1 VLEGFPTSQP
11 NRTSRSKVLPR
22 FEQVL
27 SPQQRLR
34 IAIWHNL
41 PSGGGKRALYHHVK
55 GLVQR
60 GHILECWTL
69 TTADQSYLP
78 LKDLVVEHVIPY
90 DSAPE
95 KTFIRKIGRTYSSYY
110 DGVARMRAFDEACK
124 QCAREIEAG
133 EFDLLFANS
142 SLLYFMPYIMR
153 HVRMPKVLYLQ
164 EPYRPLYEAD
174 PILPWV
180 DSTRENMTRQDPFR
194 PRVFIHGNLQLRS
207 LRLQA
212 KVEWLNAQACDV
224 ILVNSYYSRESI
236 LRAYGRDAKVCY
248 LGVDTTRFRDLHR
261 EREHFIV
268 GVGSFD
274 KIKGI
279 GLTIRSVALLLAPRP
294 RLVWVAN
301 SGSESYMK
309 EMLELAET
317 VGVDLQIKM
326 MVSDEE
332 LVDILNR
339 ASLLLYTP
347 RLEPFGFAP
356 LEANA
361 CATPVVAVA
370 EGGVRETVKDG
381 VNGFLVDREPENIAA
396 ALDKLL
402 SDNVLAR
409 QMGDRAAAHV
419 RDQWSVERSVD
430 RLESHLLQTLSA
442 HSGRKRR

>member
-1 VLEGFPTSQP
+1 MSQQ
-11 NRTSRSKVLPR
+11 R
-22 FEQVL
+22 
-27 SPQQRLR
+27 RLR
-34 IAIWHNL
+34 IAVWHNL
-41 PSGGGKRALYHHVK
+41 PSGGGKRALYQHVK

-60 GHILECWTL
+60 GHSLECWTL

-78 LKDLVVEHVIPY
+78 LKDLLVEHVIPY
-90 DSAPE
+90 DRPPE
-95 KTFIRKIGRTYSSYY
+95 KNFIRRIGRAVSSYY

-124 QCAREIEAG
+124 RCAQEIEAG

-142 SLLYFMPYIMR
+142 SVLYHMPYVMR

-180 DSTRENMTRQDPFR
+180 DSPREDMTGQDPFR
-194 PRVFIHGNLQLRS
+194 PQVFLQGDLQLRS

-212 KVEWLNAQACDV
+212 RLEWLNAQACDV

-248 LGVDTTRFRDLHR
+248 LGVDTTLFRDLRR
-261 EREHFIV
+261 ERERFIV
-268 GVGSFD
+268 GLGSFD

-279 GLTIRSVALLLAPRP
+279 ELTVRSVALLPAPRP

-317 VGVDLQIKM
+317 VGVDLQIKT
-326 MVSDEE
+326 MVPDEE

-370 EGGVRETVKDG
+370 EGGVRETVRDG
-381 VNGFLVDREPENIAA
+381 VNGFLVDGEPENIAG

-402 SDNVLAR
+402 SDNALAR
-409 QMGDRAAAHV
+409 QMGDRAAALV
-419 RDQWSVERSVD
+419 REQWSVERSVE

-442 HSGRKRR
+442 HSGMKRI

>member
-1 VLEGFPTSQP
+1 ME
-11 NRTSRSKVLPR
+11 
-22 FEQVL
+22 
-27 SPQQRLR
+27 
-34 IAIWHNL
+34 
-41 PSGGGKRALYHHVK
+41 
-55 GLVQR
+55 R
-60 GHILECWTL
+60 GHSLESWTL

-78 LKDLVVEHVIPY
+78 LKDLLVEHVIPY

-95 KTFIRKIGRTYSSYY
+95 KKFLRRIGRAVSNYY

-124 QCAREIEAG
+124 RCAQEIEAG
-133 EFDLLFANS
+133 QFDLLFANS
-142 SLLYFMPYIMR
+142 SILYFMPYVMR

-180 DSTRENMTRQDPFR
+180 GSVRENKTSQDPFR
-194 PRVFIHGNLQLRS
+194 SRAFISGNLQLRT

-212 KVEWLNAQACDV
+212 KLEWLNAQACDL
-224 ILVNSYYSRESI
+224 ILVNSYYSRESV

-261 EREHFIV
+261 ERERFIV
-268 GVGSFD
+268 GLGSFD
-274 KIKGI
+274 KIKGV
-279 GLTIRSVALLLAPRP
+279 GLTVRSVALLPVPRP
-294 RLVWVAN
+294 RLIWVAN
-301 SGSESYMK
+301 SGNESYMK
-309 EMLELAET
+309 EMLELAKAADVE
-317 VGVDLQIKM
+317 LQIKT
-326 MVSDEE
+326 MVPDEE

-381 VNGFLVDREPENIAA
+381 VNGFLVDREPENIAE

-402 SDNVLAR
+402 SDHALAR
-409 QMGDRAAAHV
+409 RMGDRAAAHV
-419 RDQWSVERSVD
+419 REQWSVERSVE

-442 HSGRKRR
+442 FGNERA